1 MAGKRVHR
9 SLDDLDSP
17 DLFSTADALR
27 DLSKVAKLRLL
38 EVSQTPGLSIDEI
51 SAYLIGKYSFK
62 KFDTLRQA
70 VATVSPIFKTDR

>member
-1 MAGKRVHR
+1 MVTKLFEKWSQKIFLLAGKRVRR

-17 DLFSTADALR
+17 DLFSTADALH

-51 SAYLIGKYSFK
+51 SAYLIGNI
-62 KFDTLRQA
+62 A
-70 VATVSPIFKTDR
+70 